1 VGRRIREDLNVD
13 ALTVGLCD
21 LDVGCRWGEDG
32 ELGGGDAAR
41 GSSDDLVVRAFSVGW
56 DVRFFVVRS
65 PKVWVVRRG
74 D

>member
-1 VGRRIREDLNVD
+1 VGRRIQEDLNVD

-41 GSSDDLVVRAFSVGW
+41 GSREVEFHG
-56 DVRFFVVRS
+56 
-65 PKVWVVRRG
+65 
-74 D
+74 